1 MNFGLSPT
9 GARIAVEVRGRTIH
23 SPAFSRSDEIL
34 YLVEKASDFTLPDFV
49 RCPFLGQF
57 QPFANPFV
65 VYADE
70 RTAASLFE

>member
-1 MNFGLSPT
+1 
-9 GARIAVEVRGRTIH
+9 
-23 SPAFSRSDEIL
+23 L